1 MFYFTEMHFWLLA
14 TAIIFTLVGMW
25 MVRSRSSDSYSLVIE
40 ATIDR
45 LIKDGYIRSRVNED
59 GEVELLKYNEE

>member
-1 MFYFTEMHFWLLA
+1 MFDFTEMHFWLLA
-14 TAIIFTLVGMW
+14 TAIIFTFVGMW
-25 MVRSRSSDSYSLVIE
+25 MVRSSSSDAYSLIIE

-45 LIKDGYIRSRVNED
+45 LIKDGYIKSRVNEN